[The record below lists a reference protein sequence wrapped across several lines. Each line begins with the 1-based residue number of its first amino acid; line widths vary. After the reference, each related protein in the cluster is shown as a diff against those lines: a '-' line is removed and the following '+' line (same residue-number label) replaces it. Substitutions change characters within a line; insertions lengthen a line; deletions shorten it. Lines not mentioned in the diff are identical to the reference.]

1 MKFKKL
7 SPMLFFITSVLFFT
21 LCGCFL
27 FFMPQREF
35 SENENRCLATFE
47 HPTISG
53 FLDTSMQENF
63 TDSAND
69 QLIGRDVW
77 MQCAT
82 ALQHIAG
89 FQNIGGVYLG
99 KDGYYFERILNSHLS
114 ENRYLNNLHYLEKF
128 SETYPTNTFFLPV
141 PSKGTILAEQLPDH
155 AVLYNAD
162 KFYKQAEQQLKRT
175 EYLDIRSLLLHS
187 ASDDQLYFKTDHHWT
202 MHAAYLAYTN
212 WCRTVDHTTM
222 PLSYFAPKCVSTE
235 FFGTLYSKAPDFH
248 AQPDHLYLP
257 SNIPEAEVAIDSK
270 SVESIYDYSKLD
282 TKDKYGVY
290 FGGNFGRIDI
300 HTKNSSHDK
309 TLVVIKD
316 SFANSFLPFLMA
328 DYAHII
334 MIDFRYY
341 NLPISELL
349 MEIHPDE
356 TLVLYEI
363 SNFAQDTN
371 FFKILK

>member
-27 FFMPQREF
+27 FLRPQRTF
-35 SENENRCLATFE
+35 SENENRCLSTFK
-47 HPTISG
+47 HPTISD
-53 FLDTSMQENF
+53 FLDTSMQKNF

-69 QLIGRDVW
+69 QFIGRDFW
-77 MQCAT
+77 MKFAT
-82 ALQHIAG
+82 TLQHNSG

-114 ENRYLNNLHYLEKF
+114 EKRYLNNLHYLEKF
-128 SETYPTNTFFLPV
+128 SETYNTNTFFMPV

-162 KFYKQAEQQLKRT
+162 QFYKQADQQLKQT
-175 EYLDIRSLLLHS
+175 KYLDIRSLLLHS
-187 ASDDQLYFKTDHHWT
+187 VSDDQLYFKTDHHWT
-202 MHAAYLAYTN
+202 MYAAYLAYTS
-212 WCRTVDHTTM
+212 WCSVQEHTTM
-222 PLSYFAPKCVSTE
+222 PLSHFIPKCVSTD

-248 AQPDHLYLP
+248 THPDHLFLP
-257 SNIPEAEVAIDSK
+257 SNVPEAEVTIDFK
-270 SVESIYDYSKLD
+270 SVESIYNYDKLD

-300 HTKNSSHDK
+300 HTKNSSHNK
-309 TLVVIKD
+309 SLVVIKD
-316 SFANSFLPFLMA
+316 SFANSLIPFLIA
-328 DYAHII
+328 DYAHIT

-341 NLPISELL
+341 NSPISKLL
-349 MEIHPDE
+349 MEIQPDE
-356 TLVLYEI
+356 TLVIYEI